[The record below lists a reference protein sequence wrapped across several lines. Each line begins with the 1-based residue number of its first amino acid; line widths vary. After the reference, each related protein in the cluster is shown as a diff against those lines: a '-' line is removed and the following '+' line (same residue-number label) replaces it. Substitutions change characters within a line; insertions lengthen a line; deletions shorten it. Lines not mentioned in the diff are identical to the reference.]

1 MKKTNAAKYI
11 LSFFVTV
18 SCMLAVQLLN
28 AQEEQYE
35 STHLSREELTE
46 ILKSGDVLSL
56 EKIIESIN
64 RDQGDRMLEV
74 ELLNYDGVLIYQ
86 IEILK
91 SDGVVVAYFLDG
103 KTGADA
109 SHLLED

>member
-1 MKKTNAAKYI
+1 MKKNNAFKFIIFIFAALCCI
-11 LSFFVTV
+11 FSVATV
-18 SCMLAVQLLN
+18 S
-28 AQEEQYE
+28 AQEQQYE

-56 EKIIESIN
+56 EKIIETIA
-64 RDQGDRMLEV
+64 RDHDDRMLEV

-86 IEILK
+86 IEVLK
-91 SDGVVVAYFLDG
+91 ADGVVVTYFLDG
-103 KTGADA
+103 KTGDNA

>member
-1 MKKTNAAKYI
+1 MKNNNAYKHV
-11 LSFFVTV
+11 LSVFVAI
-18 SCMLAVQLLN
+18 SCFIFAVGSS
-28 AQEEQYE
+28 AQENQYE

-46 ILKSGDVLSL
+46 ILRSGDVLSL
-56 EKIIESIN
+56 EKIIDSID
-64 RDQGDRMLEV
+64 RTHDDRMLEV

-91 SDGVVVAYFLDG
+91 SDGVVVTYFLDG
-103 KTGADA
+103 KTGDNA

>member
-1 MKKTNAAKYI
+1 MKKNNASLFMVLVFAMLGYVF
-11 LSFFVTV
+11 SVVTV
-18 SCMLAVQLLN
+18 S
-28 AQEEQYE
+28 AQEQQYE

-56 EKIIESIN
+56 EKIIEGIA
-64 RDQGDRMLEV
+64 REKDDRMLEV

-91 SDGVVVAYFLDG
+91 SDGVVVTYFLDG
-103 KTGADA
+103 KTGDNA